1 MKKIPDQIQTH
12 EDLELCRN
20 TNTTIYVVSVDD
32 LQNHIATGLI
42 TGGSPLSDF
51 IEIDNK
57 SYSTFDYVFL
67 TEE

>member
-1 MKKIPDQIQTH
+1 MKKIPDQVQTH
-12 EDLELCRN
+12 EHFELCRT
-20 TNTTIYVVSVDD
+20 TNTTIYVFSVDD

-42 TGGSPLSDF
+42 TGGSPLSEF

-57 SYSTFDYVFL
+57 SYSTSDHIFL